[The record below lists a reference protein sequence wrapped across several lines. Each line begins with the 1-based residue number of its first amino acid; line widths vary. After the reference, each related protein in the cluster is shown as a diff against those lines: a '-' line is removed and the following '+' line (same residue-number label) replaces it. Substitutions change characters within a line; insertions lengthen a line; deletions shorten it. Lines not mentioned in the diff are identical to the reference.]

1 MKKLKNQNYH
11 LDYYSNVL
19 YNNVIMKGE
28 KEMKIDNRI
37 NSLKKGSS
45 IFISGNK
52 LQWTTVERS
61 GCGKIL
67 RFVRNTK
74 DGFEVF
80 KKCSF

>member
-1 MKKLKNQNYH
+1 
-11 LDYYSNVL
+11 
-19 YNNVIMKGE
+19 
-28 KEMKIDNRI
+28 MKIDNRI